1 MLESKKDRAIRIANG
16 LVNSNFPATE
26 LAERLTRCQYE
37 AYRGL
42 NIFVENLNEFST
54 YFVIDGLYKNLLT
67 SDTAEDGAIAL
78 WEAKH
83 WVRVYHASE
92 DEDD

>member
-1 MLESKKDRAIRIANG
+1 M
-16 LVNSNFPATE
+16 VNSTLPATE

-37 AYRGL
+37 PYRGL

-67 SDTAEDGAIAL
+67 SDTAENGAIS
-78 WEAKH
+78 WWTAKQ
-83 WVRVYHASE
+83 WIRVFLASE